1 MSRALGRAQSLLSLL
16 HPGCVSAPAWLP
28 AGVARLLS
36 SVAPGLGGAGP
47 LSGGGGAAPAAAVSA
62 VELPASAWRDG
73 TVEVPEF
80 IRVRGMKDDLGLPA
94 KDPRT
99 VAFLV
104 AKGFGTPDQVL
115 SLLRSPGMFKTTL
128 YRFETC
134 VLVYELLE
142 RLAGG
147 VTVSYK
153 GQEVPL
159 ARAVIS
165 RQPCLLHSNV
175 ESLSSKWEAL
185 QAPQSAGGLGF
196 SAVQAA
202 KLVRNHPNVLK
213 KRVEAIQARL
223 TWLDALGLRDARAII
238 TRQPTL
244 IGLAVSSLEAKAL
257 ILRHY
262 GLDVPAVVSAMP
274 SSLALANATLEPAPP
289 GGRLTRGAG
298 GGGQPEWGGL
308 PLTLPRAGAV
318 AGAAPGRHHAA
329 APGRPEKHAPQRGRL
344 CAATGR
350 AGGTA
355 GAVQCGGVHR
365 PRAQPP
371 VPGLRG
377 RDGGAAQPQG
387 PAGDAAHAS
396 HRARASGV
404 MMQCN
409 APFSVTRTC
418 IHPPT
423 RDLSLPSGV
432 QMRVS

>member
-274 SSLALANATLEPAPP
+274 SSLALANATLEAKARCLRLLVGASPAELAGAGNLIGVDCRSRFRERVLLLAQLQGGIMPPPRAALKSMRLSVDGFVRRLGEQGAPPALCSVEGYTAHVRSPRFQAFADEMEERLNRKALLEMPLMHPTEPAP
-289 GGRLTRGAG
+289 
-298 GGGQPEWGGL
+298 
-308 PLTLPRAGAV
+308 
-318 AGAAPGRHHAA
+318 AA
-329 APGRPEKHAPQRGRL
+329 
-344 CAATGR
+344 
-350 AGGTA
+350 
-355 GAVQCGGVHR
+355 
-365 PRAQPP
+365 
-371 VPGLRG
+371 
-377 RDGGAAQPQG
+377 
-387 PAGDAAHAS
+387 S
-396 HRARASGV
+396 
-404 MMQCN
+404 
-409 APFSVTRTC
+409 
-418 IHPPT
+418 
-423 RDLSLPSGV
+423 
-432 QMRVS
+432 